1 MLKGKIRII
10 LFLVTGLAY
19 FLPLCGQEFSSFF
32 IDFIR
37 YPENQANCVQF
48 PLKVDNTFVKDK
60 TLYNPQ
66 MFLTRNN
73 LPILC
78 VDSLNAAVT
87 QQSSISVSIVQFNK
101 DRETATDYLF
111 ESKNKN
117 WKLVSLKNES
127 FQRLKD
133 ADFLNFL
140 MQYSRDESFQM
151 KHTIFPFPYRIY
163 KTAKRDNDS
172 DNRLLMPRDWTALDF
187 TAIFPA
193 LSIFN
198 FNTQASNRQLFVFRN
213 GKMAQFFNFIL
224 INKKWYLIEI
234 EEYK

>member
-1 MLKGKIRII
+1 MLKCKTRII
-10 LFLVTGLAY
+10 ILAIGLIR
-19 FLPLCGQEFSSFF
+19 FFPLCGQEFSSFF

-37 YPENQANCVQF
+37 YPENQANYVQF
-48 PLKVDNTFVKDK
+48 PLKADNVSVKDK
-60 TLYNPQ
+60 TLYNPL

-78 VDSLNAAVT
+78 ADSLNAAAVR
-87 QQSSISVSIVQFNK
+87 QSSISVSIVQFNK
-101 DRETATDYLF
+101 ETVVDYLF
-111 ESKNKN
+111 EQKNKD
-117 WKLVSLKNES
+117 WKLVSLKNENV
-127 FQRLKD
+127 QRLKET
-133 ADFLNFL
+133 DFLSFL
-140 MQYSRDESFQM
+140 MQYSRDESFQR

-163 KTAKRDNDS
+163 KSAKQES
-172 DNRLLMPRDWTALDF
+172 DPENRLLMPRDWTALDF

-198 FNTQASNRQLFVFRN
+198 SNAQASNRQLFVFRN
-213 GKMAQFFNFIL
+213 GKMTQFFNFIQ